1 MKGDDIMAILIRWV
15 SAIMSV
21 IIGLPSLFGAVFQ
34 SLAKVGY
41 EDRPV
46 AAIAENFLE
55 GNTEFIDEPEAEYW
69 SVGYARRVLTPE
81 DIEDTRYFLGGFL
94 KFPAQEATGVIDDL
108 CVRAVVLDDNSGRGA
123 AAFAW
128 IDAVGV
134 MNADI
139 KDIREK
145 LSDITGDGKLI
156 SIDVGSTHAHSA
168 VDTQGLWGNI
178 PKTGRNEEYMEAL
191 VQKTADAIRE
201 AYNNRSE
208 GTLYYSAESYPDMF
222 WDGRDPWVIDD
233 KIHLFR
239 FVPNDT
245 SKKEIYIANF
255 GAHLIHLEWSNSEL
269 SADFP
274 YYIEQA
280 VTSEKNADF
289 IFIQGAIGGA
299 IHTDMGVQHGIPEEL
314 SSYEKMKEYSLVVA
328 DKLYSLAE
336 KGEPVDPI
344 LNIRHA
350 QVDFEVNNFI
360 FLLVASSGLCNVTP
374 FKEDGKVYL
383 TTEIGYVEIG
393 KNIKILEAPGEVIP
407 EIVYGGFLTAENS
420 FTGTDYPYEGIATRF
435 EETDDV
441 LVFGLCND
449 AVGYIV
455 PDNDYSSSGSEGH
468 YEETVSTGSK
478 SASALSEAFFK
489 LLDVWG

>member
-1 MKGDDIMAILIRWV
+1 MAILIRWV

-21 IIGLPSLFGAVFQ
+21 ILGLPTLFGAVFQ
-34 SLAKVGY
+34 SLTKLGY

-46 AAIAENFLE
+46 TAIEENYLE
-55 GNTEFIDEPEAEYW
+55 GSKEFIDEAEAEYW
-69 SVGYARRVLTPE
+69 SVGYARRVLTPDDVDE
-81 DIEDTRYFLGGFL
+81 TRYFLGGFL

-128 IDAVGV
+128 IDCVGL

-139 KDIREK
+139 KDIRAK

-156 SIDVGSTHAHSA
+156 SIDVGSTHSHSA
-168 VDTQGLWGNI
+168 IDTQGLWGNI

-208 GTLYYSAESYPDMF
+208 GTLYYSAESYRDMF
-222 WDGRDPWVIDD
+222 WDGRDPQVIDD

-245 SKKEIYIANF
+245 NKKEIYIANF
-255 GAHLIHLEWSNSEL
+255 GAHGIHLEWSNTEI

-274 YYIEQA
+274 YYVEKA
-280 VTSEKNADF
+280 VTTAKNADF

-299 IHTDMGVQHGIPEEL
+299 IHTDMGVQHGIPEDL
-314 SSYEKMKEYSLVVA
+314 SSFEKMKEYSLVVA
-328 DKLYSLAE
+328 DKLYALAE

-344 LNIRHA
+344 LNVRHA
-350 QVDFEVNNFI
+350 HVDLEVNNFL
-360 FLLVASSGLCNVTP
+360 FLLVSSGGLCNATP
-374 FKEDGKVYL
+374 FKEDGKVYFSS
-383 TTEIGYVEIG
+383 EIGYVEIG
-393 KNIKILEAPGEVIP
+393 KNIKIVEVPGEALP
-407 EIVYGGFLTAENS
+407 ELIYGGFYTAEES
-420 FTGTDYPYEGIATRF
+420 FTGTDYPYEGIATCF
-435 EETDDV
+435 DETDEV

-455 PDNDYSSSGSEGH
+455 PDNDYSSSGKEGH
-468 YEETVSTGSK
+468 YEESVSTGSK
-478 SASALSEAFFK
+478 SASAISKAFFE
-489 LLDVWG
+489 LLEVWA